1 MPDRLL
7 GNQPR
12 LSSAQAQRLANAQ
25 RTCSPPI
32 PRRPAT
38 AAATAAATTIAT
50 TPSMLLAA
58 AATQRLARSGWQ
70 EILGVSSCRHPPQ
83 PAVPPTARKAAN
95 PVKEVN

>member
-32 PRRPAT
+32 PRRPT
-38 AAATAAATTIAT
+38 TAAATTIAT
-50 TPSMLLAA
+50 TPSMLSAA
-58 AATQRLARSGWQ
+58 AATQRLGRSGWQ
-70 EILGVSSCRHPPQ
+70 EILGVSSYHHPPQ